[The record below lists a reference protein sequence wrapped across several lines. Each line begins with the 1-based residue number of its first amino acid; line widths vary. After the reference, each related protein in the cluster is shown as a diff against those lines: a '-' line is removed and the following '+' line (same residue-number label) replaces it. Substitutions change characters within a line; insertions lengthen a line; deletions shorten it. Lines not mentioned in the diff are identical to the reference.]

1 MLSRAAVLLEPGVV
15 EMQDLPVPDVGDD
28 DGILRLEATGVCGSD
43 VAAYRSVSRFYE
55 TPCVL
60 GHEVVGTIEAIGPTA
75 AARWNVSP
83 GDRVVVEEYLPC
95 GICPACLEGMYQ
107 QCPVPRYGGRP
118 ITSAPSLWGGYSQ
131 FMYLAP
137 QSLVHRVDDPTD
149 PLLLQLYVPVSNGLH
164 WVQGVAGGGI
174 GSTVVIIGPGP
185 HGLGCVIGAR
195 EAGAARV
202 ILVGTER
209 DGSRLQAGL
218 ALGADHALTTADGP
232 VADQV
237 REITGGRL
245 ADAVINAAD
254 STAAFELAV
263 GVAAER
269 ATIVQAGIADR
280 EATIRAAVLED
291 LVVKLLQ
298 IRTVLGRPSRMV
310 EPALRLL
317 ASGRYPVDVMC
328 SHVFGLEETEKAF
341 RTVRDDSSVIRAVVR
356 PNGAGTVARAAMDN
370 ETAEVTHG

>member
-1 MLSRAAVLLEPGVV
+1 
-15 EMQDLPVPDVGDD
+15 
-28 DGILRLEATGVCGSD
+28 
-43 VAAYRSVSRFYE
+43 
-55 TPCVL
+55 
-60 GHEVVGTIEAIGPTA
+60 
-75 AARWNVSP
+75 
-83 GDRVVVEEYLPC
+83 
-95 GICPACLEGMYQ
+95 
-107 QCPVPRYGGRP
+107 
-118 ITSAPSLWGGYSQ
+118 
-131 FMYLAP
+131 
-137 QSLVHRVDDPTD
+137 
-149 PLLLQLYVPVSNGLH
+149 
-164 WVQGVAGGGI
+164 
-174 GSTVVIIGPGP
+174 VVIVGPGP

-209 DGSRLQAGL
+209 DGTRLQAGL
-218 ALGADHALTTADGP
+218 ALGADHAITTADGP

-254 STAAFELAV
+254 STAAFESAV

-298 IRTVLGRPSRMV
+298 IKTVLGRPSRMV

-328 SHVFGLEETEKAF
+328 SHVFGLEETETAF
-341 RTVRDDSSVIRAVVR
+341 RTVRDDSRVIRAVVR
-356 PNGAGTVARAAMDN
+356 PNGTGTLARAATDN